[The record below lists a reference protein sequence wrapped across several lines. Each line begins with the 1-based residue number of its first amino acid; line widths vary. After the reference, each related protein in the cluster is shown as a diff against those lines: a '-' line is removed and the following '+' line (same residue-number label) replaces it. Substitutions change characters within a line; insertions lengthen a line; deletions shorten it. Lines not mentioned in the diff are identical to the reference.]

1 MRNVYGMTVVL
12 DFLEKRIG
20 IGETYAMDTSH
31 FRGNAYT
38 GDCELWT
45 YWKLRFCGPD
55 SSALF

>member
-31 FRGNAYT
+31 FRGNADT

-45 YWKLRFCGPD
+45 Y
-55 SSALF
+55 